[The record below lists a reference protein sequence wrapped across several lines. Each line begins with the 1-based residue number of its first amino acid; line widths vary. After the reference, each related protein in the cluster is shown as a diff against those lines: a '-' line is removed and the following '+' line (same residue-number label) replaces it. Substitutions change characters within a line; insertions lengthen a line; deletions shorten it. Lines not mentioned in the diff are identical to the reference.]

1 MPLNI
6 ELGLGAPGADAYL
19 GVPAF
24 KAYCAGVGYS
34 ISASTDQQ
42 IEEAIRRG
50 TTYID
55 GRYRKRFPS
64 GRWESTF
71 SGSKKNGRQQGLEWP
86 RKDAVDYAGESI
98 ADDAI
103 PVEVF
108 TAAAEATYR
117 ELVTPGSL
125 SPDFV
130 ATSLIKSEKLGP
142 LETTFAVPDAS
153 APGAAPTRP
162 VITLIDEI
170 IAPVLVAR
178 YELPAMVVV

>member
-1 MPLNI
+1 MADFYGSL
-6 ELGLGAPGADAYL
+6 LGADAYHAARANT
-19 GVPAF
+19 GW
-24 KAYCAGVGYS
+24 AGDDAHKQAALLR
-34 ISASTDQQ
+34 ASV
-42 IEEAIRRG
+42 
-50 TTYID
+50 YID
-55 GRYRKRFPS
+55 GRYRKRYPS
-64 GRWESTF
+64 GRWASLFPGE
-71 SGSKKNGRQQGLEWP
+71 KALGRAQAREWP
-86 RKDAVDYAGESI
+86 RTDAQDYTGA
-98 ADDAI
+98 AI
-103 PVEVF
+103 SATEVPAEVEQAVYE
-108 TAAAEATYR
+108 AALR

>member
-1 MPLNI
+1 M
-6 ELGLGAPGADAYL
+6 D
-19 GVPAF
+19 
-24 KAYCAGVGYS
+24 YS
-34 ISASTDQQ
+34 GEPIAS
-42 IEEAIRRG
+42 
-50 TTYID
+50 
-55 GRYRKRFPS
+55 
-64 GRWESTF
+64 
-71 SGSKKNGRQQGLEWP
+71 
-86 RKDAVDYAGESI
+86 
-98 ADDAI
+98 DAI

-130 ATSLIKSEKLGP
+130 ATSLVKSEKLGP